1 MTRRD
6 KIDGVTIEADEN
18 GFHLV
23 LSGEEAEYSFLL
35 PGSIAEELMR
45 AVRMEIE
52 PWVREMEAARSEY
65 VVAIRENGSY
75 RVETDEDAYDPT
87 DPKHPTY
94 HERFSAI
101 WDEREGK

>member
-18 GFHLV
+18 GFHLF
-23 LSGEEAEYSFLL
+23 LSGEECEYNLL
-35 PGSIAEELMR
+35 LSGPIAEELMR

-52 PWVREMEAARSEY
+52 PWVREMELARSER
-65 VVAIRENGSY
+65 VVATREDGSY
-75 RVETDEDAYDPT
+75 RIEADEDAYDPL

-94 HERFSAI
+94 HERLSVS
-101 WDEREGK
+101 WDSREGK